1 MLKLSRREGACD
13 VSSKR
18 WTPGAAAA
26 ASSIA
31 RADLAKIN
39 LENFGICFEIIV
51 SREACFGVLF
61 IVALHREPWYISEP
75 GRAQGTTLRRCS
87 WRSEFVFLDCE
98 HVVYRFVSRDLSS
111 SVNRA
116 QLSIVVVAV
125 DNAR

>member
-31 RADLAKIN
+31 RADLTKID
-39 LENFGICFEIIV
+39 LEVLV
-51 SREACFGVLF
+51 STVQLF
-61 IVALHREPWYISEP
+61 LQEKLALDVVHSCPAYISEP

-87 WRSEFVFLDCE
+87 WRSEFVFLDRE
-98 HVVYRFVSRDLSS
+98 HVVYRFVFRDLSS
-111 SVNRA
+111 TVNRA
-116 QLSIVVVAV
+116 QSSIVVVAV